1 MPLTDPRTDQQ
12 LVAAFNDGDATAFDG
27 LYYRYRDWVVRL
39 AWRFA
44 GDADDALDVLQ
55 ETFAYVTGKF
65 PGFHLSSS
73 FTTFL
78 YPVVKNTALA
88 IRRKRRRTL
97 VGDAAMDT
105 LAAGASIDP
114 LAADDLK
121 TALDALPEA
130 HREVLLMRYV
140 DDLSLEETGEALGIP
155 LGTVKSRI
163 HNALKQLRD
172 DPRARGYFLEDP

>member
-1 MPLTDPRTDQQ
+1 M
-12 LVAAFNDGDATAFDG
+12 AALNAGDATAFDG

-44 GDADDALDVLQ
+44 GDPNDALDVLQ
-55 ETFAYVTGKF
+55 ETFVYVMGKF
-65 PGFHLSSS
+65 PGFELAAS

-88 IRRKRRRTL
+88 LRRKRRRIL
-97 VGDAAMDT
+97 PGEAEMDT
-105 LAAGASIDP
+105 LAAGTSIDP

-121 TALDALPEA
+121 MALDSLPET

-140 DDLSLEETGEALGIP
+140 DELSLEEIGRALEIP

-163 HNALKQLRD
+163 HNALKQLRE
-172 DPRARGYFLEDP
+172 DPRTREYFLQTP

>member
-1 MPLTDPRTDQQ
+1 MSFTDPRTDQQ
-12 LVAAFNDGDATAFDG
+12 LVAALNEGDATAFDG

-65 PGFHLSSS
+65 PGFHLTSS

-88 IRRKRRRTL
+88 IRRKRRRML
-97 VGDAAMDT
+97 PGDAEMDT
-105 LAAGASIDP
+105 LAAGESIDP

-121 TALDALPEA
+121 VALDALPET

-140 DDLSLEETGEALGIP
+140 DDLNLEEIGCALEIP

-163 HNALKQLRD
+163 HNALKQLRA
-172 DPRARGYFLEDP
+172 DPRVREYFSQDR